1 LRMTKTFTQDDVVRY
16 IYEETSE
23 AENKEIEKA
32 FICDSKLQEMYKELN
47 SVKKRLDH
55 SLKQPSDSVI
65 QSIMNYSKSLNL
77 PSKK

>member
-1 LRMTKTFTQDDVVRY
+1 MTKTFTQDDVIRY
-16 IYEETSE
+16 IYEETTGT
-23 AENKEIEKA
+23 ENRELEQA
-32 FICDSKLQEMYKELN
+32 LLCDAGLQEMYKELN
-47 SVKKRLDH
+47 AVKRRLDC